1 MPKKANFWTMK
12 PITDTRHDCDDDHMT
27 VEQIVAGIRW
37 IDETLTVLHREMAAA
52 MNPDDPRQSA
62 NFRNH

>member
-1 MPKKANFWTMK
+1 MTLLAAL
-12 PITDTRHDCDDDHMT
+12 TRLRT
-27 VEQIVAGIRW
+27 NNLKGLSATLTIVARIRW